1 MRLEPAA
8 PNHKRAPRSRK
19 VRVGRRLGMRRG
31 SWLSVAVCGF
41 LITLARAK
49 AQSFREAFEQPQLP
63 PIAAPFPVVVTL
75 RPVR

>member
-1 MRLEPAA
+1 
-8 PNHKRAPRSRK
+8 
-19 VRVGRRLGMRRG
+19 MRRG
-31 SWLSVAVCGF
+31 SWFSVAVCGF

-63 PIAAPFPVVVTL
+63 SIAAPFPNVVVTL